1 MNLMNSTSRPT
12 LLVRIKRLM
21 PVKAIGTTLFIY
33 LFFRGYFWVMENP
46 NATPFIVPTT
56 TVDDLIPFSIAGLP
70 IYLSLWVYVSL
81 APALLN
87 SLRALLSYG
96 LWISL
101 MCITCLAFFW
111 FFPTATPPANIDL
124 LRYPS
129 MAFLRVDTGLNAFPS
144 LHVASA
150 VFTAAW
156 LNVLLRK
163 IDAPSY
169 IHASNIVYCLLIIWS
184 TMAVRQHVFWDAVS
198 GTIIGLLFAV
208 ASIRVMVRKLPD
220 TAI

>member
-1 MNLMNSTSRPT
+1 MINMINASHPT
-12 LLVRIKRLM
+12 LMQRIQRLM

-33 LFFRGYFWVMENP
+33 LFFRAYFWVMENP
-46 NATPFIVPTT
+46 NATPFTVPTT
-56 TVDDLIPFSIAGLP
+56 AIDHLIPFSIVGLP

-87 SLRALLSYG
+87 SLRALLNYG

-101 MCITCLAFFW
+101 MCAVCLMFFW
-111 FFPTATPPANIDL
+111 FFPTATPPAEIDL
-124 LRYPS
+124 SRYPS

-150 VFTAAW
+150 VFTSVW
-156 LNVLLRK
+156 LRTLLRK

-169 IHASNIVYCLLIIWS
+169 IRALNIIYCLLIIWS
-184 TMAVRQHVFWDAVS
+184 TMAVRQHVFWDAIS
-198 GTIIGLLFAV
+198 GTLIGLLFAIL
-208 ASIRVMVRKLPD
+208 SIRHMHRKLPYND
-220 TAI
+220 I

>member
-1 MNLMNSTSRPT
+1 MNLINSTSRPT
-12 LLVRIKRLM
+12 LLERIKRLM

-46 NATPFIVPTT
+46 NATPFTVPITPI
-56 TVDDLIPFSIAGLP
+56 DDLIPFNIAGLP
-70 IYLSLWVYVSL
+70 IYLSLWAYVSL

-101 MCITCLAFFW
+101 MCITCLTFFW
-111 FFPTATPPANIDL
+111 FFPTATPPADIDL

-156 LNVLLRK
+156 LTVLLRK
-163 IDAPSY
+163 IDAPGY
-169 IHASNIVYCLLIIWS
+169 IQALNIVYCLLIIWS

-198 GTIIGLLFAV
+198 GTLIGLLFAV
-208 ASIRVMVRKLPD
+208 ASIRVMVGKLPD